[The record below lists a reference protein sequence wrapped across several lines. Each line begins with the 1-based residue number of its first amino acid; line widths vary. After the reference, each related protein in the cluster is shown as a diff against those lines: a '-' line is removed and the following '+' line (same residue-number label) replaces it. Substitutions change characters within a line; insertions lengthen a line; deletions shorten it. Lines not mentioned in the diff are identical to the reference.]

1 MTPWSIAGGL
11 CVGDTKGLYYV
22 KPDIASMEVCGHFG
36 QAFPITPGDL
46 CEAILWSS
54 GRRSP
59 AMISVGKQPSH
70 WSAFVVVET
79 SRVADDVLRP
89 PRLDYSEQLSYTL
102 VGWLK
107 V

>member
-1 MTPWSIAGGL
+1 MTPWSIASGL

-22 KPDIASMEVCGHFG
+22 KPDIASIEVCGHFRE
-36 QAFPITPGDL
+36 AFPITPGDL

-59 AMISVGKQPSH
+59 AMIPVGKLPNNR
-70 WSAFVVVET
+70 SAFVVVET
-79 SRVADDVLRP
+79 SRVADEVLRP
-89 PRLDYSEQLSYTL
+89 PRLDYSKQPCYAL
-102 VGWLK
+102 VGWPK